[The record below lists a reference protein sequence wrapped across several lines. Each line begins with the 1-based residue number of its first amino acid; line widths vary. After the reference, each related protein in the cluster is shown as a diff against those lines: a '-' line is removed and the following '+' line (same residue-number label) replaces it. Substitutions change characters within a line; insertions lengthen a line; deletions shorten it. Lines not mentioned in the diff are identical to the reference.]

1 MNYRYTK
8 YKTILLLFAL
18 TVNGCSSPLLNSEMI
33 EKKFGSYDLD
43 IIENNDENR
52 ISFLF
57 SNETFY
63 ISPSDKNAVK
73 NHPIYKKKYHTLAL
87 VNFVDSKKIPNIHQE
102 IAKGGSIGATFKKY
116 GWNITKDNLFIFEL
130 DKHVHT
136 ITKKWLNKP
145 NLESLPIHVYNL
157 SAKKEAKVILYA
169 EIIEIHHPDYLSMNE
184 LKEIYETN
192 HLPKNNK
199 VMLQTRNLII
209 DRLSKKENNQII
221 MDLLDAQY

>member
-63 ISPSDKNAVK
+63 ISPSDKS
-73 NHPIYKKKYHTLAL
+73 T
-87 VNFVDSKKIPNIHQE
+87 IH
-102 IAKGGSIGATFKKY
+102 
-116 GWNITKDNLFIFEL
+116 
-130 DKHVHT
+130 
-136 ITKKWLNKP
+136 
-145 NLESLPIHVYNL
+145 
-157 SAKKEAKVILYA
+157 
-169 EIIEIHHPDYLSMNE
+169 
-184 LKEIYETN
+184 
-192 HLPKNNK
+192 
-199 VMLQTRNLII
+199 
-209 DRLSKKENNQII
+209 
-221 MDLLDAQY
+221 